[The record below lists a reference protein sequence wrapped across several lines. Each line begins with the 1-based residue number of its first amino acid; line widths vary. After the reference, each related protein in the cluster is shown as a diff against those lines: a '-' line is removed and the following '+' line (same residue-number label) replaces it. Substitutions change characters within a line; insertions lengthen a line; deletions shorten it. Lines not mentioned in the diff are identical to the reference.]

1 MHMIRPHPGGGVGRI
16 RRVVFVFLVAAAG
29 CAHRTAPPAGA
40 PVPPASTPTPTS
52 PGVTLPSPPRSAALS
67 EIEPALVSA
76 EDRRAF
82 DAPLLEA
89 AAGSRDPAV
98 RARAALALG
107 RIGDERA
114 VPPLRSLLGDRAPAV
129 REQAAFAAG
138 ILGEAAL
145 SEALGELLADPDA
158 GVAAR
163 AAWALGMLGQP
174 AGRAAL
180 VGAVRDAPSAERRA
194 SVLLGL
200 WRFGDEEA
208 ARAAAPWASAPDASV
223 RAAALYVL
231 ARRPRESSL
240 AALTS
245 GLSDPDPQTAALCA
259 RALGILGKAESV
271 GPLATAVGKPGPLR
285 IATLMALSAVL
296 EKNPGTLL
304 PDDLSARLL
313 PLSGDANPNAA
324 VPALALLRWQA
335 KDREVFRRL
344 WTTAT
349 AGKERRQQ
357 VALQALMAGL
367 GAGADDLVDGA
378 MASPDPFL
386 RGAVAEAL
394 SDLPAADA
402 APRRQRL
409 SEDPEVLVRLKV
421 LEGLKTA
428 ADVSANGAIVERLSV
443 DADAGVRAAAIDARA
458 LEGKPDLM
466 AKLREAV
473 LGSYSDQAPD
483 VPISAL
489 GAAEKTPENAEAR
502 AVAEAA
508 YGHPSVLVSRLAR
521 RALVRTFHADPARF
535 PWRTY
540 ETGKTASDYAALL
553 AEARRPWRL
562 GVETAKGTFT
572 LRLDGSA
579 APLTV
584 MNILTLAGKEYFD
597 GAPIHRIVPNFVVQ
611 DGDPTGTGNG
621 GPGYE
626 IRDELS
632 VLPYVPGTLG
642 MALSGPD
649 TGGSQ
654 WFVTQAPE
662 PHLDG
667 GYTVFGSVASGMDVV
682 LRLEQDD
689 RILRMAAT
697 VGER

>member
-1 MHMIRPHPGGGVGRI
+1 MGRVGRI
-16 RRVVFVFLVAAAG
+16 VRSLGIVFLAAAAG
-29 CAHRTAPPAGA
+29 CAHRGTAPVGG
-40 PVPPASTPTPTS
+40 PVPPPTPTPSALALAT
-52 PGVTLPSPPRSAALS
+52 PPPRAASLA
-67 EIEPALVSA
+67 EVEPALVSA
-76 EDRRAF
+76 EDRRAY
-82 DAPLLEA
+82 DAPLLAA
-89 AAGSRDPAV
+89 AAGSHDPTV

-114 VPPLRSLLGDRAPAV
+114 AEPLRTLLGDRAPAV

-138 ILGEAAL
+138 IVGDTAL
-145 SEALGELLADPDA
+145 SDALAPLLGDSDA
-158 GVAAR
+158 AVAAR

-174 AGRAAL
+174 AGRDVL
-180 VGAVRDAPSAERRA
+180 VAAVRDATAPDRRA
-194 SVLLGL
+194 ALLRGL
-200 WRFGDEEA
+200 WRFGDEA
-208 ARAAAPWASAPDASV
+208 SAHTAAPWATDSDASV
-223 RAAALYVL
+223 RTAALYVL
-231 ARRPRESSL
+231 ARKPRESSL
-240 AALTS
+240 AILTVA
-245 GLSDPDPQTAALCA
+245 LSDPDPQTAALCA

-271 GPLATAVGKPGPLR
+271 GPLTAGLAKPGPQR
-285 IATLMALSAVL
+285 IGSLMALAAIL
-296 EKNPGTLL
+296 EKNSGTAMADELRSRSL
-304 PDDLSARLL
+304 A
-313 PLSGDANPNAA
+313 LSGDANPNVA
-324 VPALALLRWQA
+324 VPALALLRWQVN
-335 KDREVFRRL
+335 DREAFRRL

-357 VALQALMAGL
+357 VALLALMAGL

-386 RGAVAEAL
+386 RGATAEAL
-394 SDLPAADA
+394 SNLPPADA
-402 APRRQRL
+402 APRRQKL

-421 LEGLKTA
+421 LEGLKTP
-428 ADVSANGAIVERLSV
+428 ADVSSSGAIVERLF
-443 DADAGVRAAAIDARA
+443 ADPDPGVRAAAIDAWA
-458 LEGKPDLM
+458 LEDKPGLM

-473 LGSYSDQAPD
+473 LASYADKAPD

-489 GAAEKTPENAEAR
+489 GAAEKSPDSAEAR

-521 RALVRTFHADPARF
+521 RAVVRTFHAEPARF

-540 ETGKTASDYAALL
+540 ETGKSVADYAALI
-553 AEARRPWRL
+553 AEARRPWQVT
-562 GVETAKGTFT
+562 VETARGPFT
-572 LRLDGSA
+572 LRLDGAS

-584 MNILTLAGKEYFD
+584 MNCLALTGKEYFD

-632 VLPYVPGTLG
+632 ALPYLPGTLG

-667 GYTVFGSVASGMDVV
+667 GYTVFGSVAAGMDVV

>member
-1 MHMIRPHPGGGVGRI
+1 V
-16 RRVVFVFLVAAAG
+16 LLAAAAG
-29 CAHRTAPPAGA
+29 CAHRGAPPAGT
-40 PVPPASTPTPTS
+40 PVPALTPTPAPLAPSS
-52 PGVTLPSPPRSAALS
+52 PSRAATLS

-76 EDRRAF
+76 EDRRTY
-82 DAPLLEA
+82 DAPVLEA

-107 RIGDERA
+107 RIGDEHA
-114 VPPLRSLLGDRAPAV
+114 VEPLRSLLGDRTPAV

-138 ILGEAAL
+138 ILGDVAL
-145 SEALGELLADPDA
+145 SDALVPLLGDSDA
-158 GVAAR
+158 AVASR

-174 AGRAAL
+174 AGRDAL
-180 VGAVRDAPSAERRA
+180 VGVVRDAPSADRRA
-194 SVLLGL
+194 SALRGL
-200 WRFGDEEA
+200 WRFGDEES
-208 ARAAAPWASAPDASV
+208 ARAAAPWVSVPDASV
-223 RAAALYVL
+223 RTAALYVL

-240 AALTS
+240 AILTAA
-245 GLSDPDPQTAALCA
+245 LSDPDPQTAALCA
-259 RALGILGKAESV
+259 RALGILAKAESV
-271 GPLATAVGKPGPLR
+271 GPLAAAVSKPGPLR
-285 IATLMALSAVL
+285 IGSLLALAAVL
-296 EKNPGTLL
+296 EKNPGT
-304 PDDLSARLL
+304 PFPEDLSARLL
-313 PLSGDANPNAA
+313 GLSGDANPNVAI
-324 VPALALLRWQA
+324 PALAVLRWQVN
-335 KDREVFRRL
+335 DREAFRRL

-349 AGKERRQQ
+349 AGRERRQQ
-357 VALQALMAGL
+357 AALQALMAGL
-367 GAGADDLVDGA
+367 GAAALDLVDGA
-378 MASPDPFL
+378 MASSDPFL

-409 SEDPEVLVRLKV
+409 SSDPEVLVRLKV

-428 ADVSANGAIVERLSV
+428 ADVTANGAIVEHLSA
-443 DADAGVRAAAIDARA
+443 DPDAGVRAAAIDAWA
-458 LEGKPDLM
+458 LEGKPGL
-466 AKLREAV
+466 AARLRAAV
-473 LGSYSDQAPD
+473 LASYSDKAPD

-489 GAAEKTPENAEAR
+489 GAAEKTPDNAEAR

-540 ETGKTASDYAALL
+540 DTGKSLADYAALL

-562 GVETAKGTFT
+562 GVETGKGTFT
-572 LRLDGSA
+572 LRLDGVT

-584 MNILTLAGKEYFD
+584 MNYIALAGKEYFD

-632 VLPYVPGTLG
+632 RLPYLPGTLG

-667 GYTVFGSVASGMDVV
+667 GYTVFGAVVSGMDVV

-689 RILRMAAT
+689 RILRVAAT
-697 VGER
+697 VEDR

>member
-1 MHMIRPHPGGGVGRI
+1 MIRPRPEGRP
-16 RRVVFVFLVAAAG
+16 RRVGLGVLLLAAAAG
-29 CAHRTAPPAGA
+29 CAHRGAPPPA
-40 PVPPASTPTPTS
+40 PASISSPTPTPAA
-52 PGVTLPSPPRSAALS
+52 PPPSAPPRASTLS
-67 EIEPALVSA
+67 EIEPSLVSA
-76 EDRRAF
+76 EDRRTY
-82 DAPLLEA
+82 DAPVLAA
-89 AAGSRDPAV
+89 AAGSHDPAV

-114 VPPLRSLLGDRAPAV
+114 GEPLRTLLADHVPAV

-138 ILGEAAL
+138 LLGETML
-145 SEALGELLADPDA
+145 SEVLGPLLADPDA
-158 GVAAR
+158 AVASR

-174 AGRAAL
+174 AGRDVLVAA
-180 VGAVRDAPSAERRA
+180 VHDAAAPGRRA
-194 SVLLGL
+194 AILRGL
-200 WRFGDEEA
+200 WRFGDEES
-208 ARAAAPWASAPDASV
+208 ARAAAPWATASDASV
-223 RAAALYVL
+223 RTAALYVL
-231 ARRPRESSL
+231 ARKPRESSL
-240 AALTS
+240 AILTVALA
-245 GLSDPDPQTAALCA
+245 DPDPQTAALCA

-271 GPLATAVGKPGPLR
+271 GPLGAAVAKPGPPR
-285 IATLMALSAVL
+285 IGSLLALAAIL
-296 EKNPGTLL
+296 EKNPGMAL
-304 PDDLSARLL
+304 PEDLRARALA
-313 PLSGDANPNAA
+313 LSGDANPNVA
-324 VPALALLRWQA
+324 VPALALLRWQVS
-335 KDREVFRRL
+335 DREAFRRL

-367 GAGADDLVDGA
+367 GAGSDDLVDTA

-386 RGAVAEAL
+386 RGAAAAAL
-394 SDLPAADA
+394 SDLPPADA
-402 APRRQRL
+402 APRRQKL
-409 SEDPEVLVRLKV
+409 AEDPEVLVRLKV

-428 ADVSANGAIVERLSV
+428 ADVSANGPIVERLSA
-443 DADAGVRAAAIDARA
+443 DADPGVRAAAIEAWA
-458 LEGKPDLM
+458 LEGKPGLM

-473 LGSYSDQAPD
+473 LASYSDTAPD

-489 GAAEKTPENAEAR
+489 GAAEKSPESAEAR
-502 AVAEAA
+502 GVAEAA

-521 RALVRTFHADPARF
+521 RALVRTFHAEPARF
-535 PWRTY
+535 PWRAY
-540 ETGKTASDYAALL
+540 DTGRSVADYAALM
-553 AEARRPWRL
+553 AEARRPWRIN
-562 GVETAKGTFT
+562 VETARGTFT
-572 LRLDGSA
+572 LRLDGA
-579 APLTV
+579 TAPLTV
-584 MNILTLAGKEYFD
+584 MNCLALAGKEYFD

-632 VLPYVPGTLG
+632 ALPYLPGTVG

-667 GYTVFGSVASGMDVV
+667 GYTVFGSVVSGMDVV

>member
-1 MHMIRPHPGGGVGRI
+1 
-16 RRVVFVFLVAAAG
+16 
-29 CAHRTAPPAGA
+29 
-40 PVPPASTPTPTS
+40 VPPSPTRAST
-52 PGVTLPSPPRSAALS
+52 LS

-76 EDRRAF
+76 EDRRAY
-82 DAPLLEA
+82 DAPVLEA
-89 AAGSRDPAV
+89 AAGSHDAAV

-114 VPPLRSLLGDRAPAV
+114 AEPLRSLLGDRAPAV

-145 SEALGELLADPDA
+145 SDPLLPLLGDSDA
-158 GVAAR
+158 AAAR

-174 AGRAAL
+174 RGRDAL
-180 VGAVRDAPSAERRA
+180 IGAVRDASSPERRA
-194 SVLLGL
+194 SALRGL
-200 WRFGDEEA
+200 WRFGDEDS
-208 ARAAAPWASAPDASV
+208 ARAAAPWVSAADASV
-223 RAAALYVL
+223 RTAALYVL

-240 AALTS
+240 AILTA

-271 GPLATAVGKPGPLR
+271 RPLASAVGTPGPLR
-285 IATLMALSAVL
+285 IGALLALATVL
-296 EKNPGTLL
+296 EKNPGTSP

-313 PLSGDANPNAA
+313 ALSGDANPNVA
-324 VPALALLRWQA
+324 VPALALLRWRVN
-335 KDREVFRRL
+335 DREAFRRL

-367 GAGADDLVDGA
+367 GAGSADLVDGA
-378 MASPDPFL
+378 MASPDKFL
-386 RGAVAEAL
+386 RGAVAESLA
-394 SDLPAADA
+394 DLPAADA
-402 APRRQRL
+402 SPRRQRL

-428 ADVSANGAIVERLSV
+428 ADASASAAIVERLSA
-443 DADAGVRAAAIDARA
+443 DPDAGVRAAAIDPRA

-466 AKLREAV
+466 ARLREAV
-473 LGSYSDQAPD
+473 LASYSDPAPD

-489 GAAEKTPENAEAR
+489 AAAEKSPESAEAR

-521 RALVRTFHADPARF
+521 RALVRTFRAEPARY

-540 ETGKTASDYAALL
+540 ETGKTVADYAALL
-553 AEARRPWRL
+553 FEARRPWRL
-562 GVETAKGTFT
+562 NVETARGTFT
-572 LRLDGSA
+572 LRLDGTT

-584 MNILTLAGKEYFD
+584 MNCLTLAGKEYFD

-621 GPGYE
+621 GPGWE

-632 VLPYVPGTLG
+632 ALPYVPGTLG

-667 GYTVFGSVASGMDVV
+667 GYTVFGSVVAGMDVV

-697 VGER
+697 LGER

>member
-1 MHMIRPHPGGGVGRI
+1 M
-16 RRVVFVFLVAAAG
+16 
-29 CAHRTAPPAGA
+29 
-40 PVPPASTPTPTS
+40 PVPAPTPTPLA
-52 PGVTLPSPPRSAALS
+52 PAPSRSASLS

-76 EDRRAF
+76 EDRRAYEATVL
-82 DAPLLEA
+82 DA
-89 AAGSRDPAV
+89 AAGSHDTAV
-98 RARAALALG
+98 RARAAIALG

-114 VPPLRSLLGDRAPAV
+114 VEPLKSLLADRAPAV
-129 REQAAFAAG
+129 REQAALGAG

-145 SEALGELLADPDA
+145 SGALTPMLGDSEAA
-158 GVAAR
+158 VAAR

-174 AGRAAL
+174 AGRDAL
-180 VGAVRDAPSAERRA
+180 VGAVRDASSAERRA
-194 SVLLGL
+194 SALRGL
-200 WRFGDEEA
+200 WRFGDEES
-208 ARAAAPWASAPDASV
+208 ARAASPWVSASETPV
-223 RAAALYVL
+223 RTAALYVL
-231 ARRPRESSL
+231 ARKPRESSL
-240 AALTS
+240 AILTAA
-245 GLSDPDPQTAALCA
+245 LSDPDPQTAALCA

-271 GPLATAVGKPGPLR
+271 LPLAAAVGKPGPVR
-285 IATLMALSAVL
+285 IGSLMALAAIL
-296 EKNPGTLL
+296 EKNPGTPL

-313 PLSGDANPNAA
+313 ALSGDANPNVAI
-324 VPALALLRWQA
+324 PALALLRWRVN
-335 KDREVFRRL
+335 DREAFRRL
-344 WTTAT
+344 WTAAT
-349 AGKERRQQ
+349 AGKERHQQ

-367 GAGADDLVDGA
+367 GAGAADLVDGA

-409 SEDPEVLVRLKV
+409 SEDAQVLVRLKV
-421 LEGLKTA
+421 LEGLKTP
-428 ADVSANGAIVERLSV
+428 ADVSASGAIVERLSA
-443 DADAGVRAAAIDARA
+443 DPDAGVRAAAIDARA

-473 LGSYSDQAPD
+473 LASYSDPAPD

-489 GAAEKTPENAEAR
+489 GAAEKSPESADAR

-508 YGHPSVLVSRLAR
+508 FGHPSVLVSRLAR
-521 RALVRTFHADPARF
+521 RALVRTFHAEGARF

-540 ETGKTASDYAALL
+540 ESGKTVSDYAALL
-553 AEARRPWRL
+553 TEARRPWRVS
-562 GVETAKGTFT
+562 VETAKGTFT
-572 LRLDGSA
+572 LRLDGA
-579 APLTV
+579 TAPLTV
-584 MNILTLAGKEYFD
+584 MNCLALAGKEYFD
-597 GAPIHRIVPNFVVQ
+597 GAPIHRVVPNFVVQ

-621 GPGYE
+621 GPGWE

-632 VLPYVPGTLG
+632 ALPYVPGTLG

-667 GYTVFGSVASGMDVV
+667 GYTVFGSVVSGMDVV

>member
-1 MHMIRPHPGGGVGRI
+1 LLGI
-16 RRVVFVFLVAAAG
+16 VFLAAAAG
-29 CAHRTAPPAGA
+29 CAHRGA
-40 PVPPASTPTPTS
+40 PRGGTPVPASTPTPAALVAPTPS
-52 PGVTLPSPPRSAALS
+52 SPPRAANLS
-67 EIEPALVSA
+67 DIEPALVSA
-76 EDRRAF
+76 EDRRTY
-82 DAPLLEA
+82 DAPALEA
-89 AAGSRDPAV
+89 AAGSREPAV
-98 RARAALALG
+98 RARAVLALG

-114 VPPLRSLLGDRAPAV
+114 VEPVRSLLGDRTPAV

-138 ILGEAAL
+138 ILGDPAL
-145 SEALGELLADPDA
+145 SGALVPLIADSDA
-158 GVAAR
+158 AVASR

-174 AGRAAL
+174 AGRDAL
-180 VGAVRDAPSAERRA
+180 VGVVRDAPSAGRRA
-194 SVLLGL
+194 PALRGL
-200 WRFGDEEA
+200 WRFGDEEC
-208 ARAAAPWASAPDASV
+208 ARAASPWASDPDPSV
-223 RAAALYVL
+223 RIAALYVL
-231 ARRPRESSL
+231 ARKPRESSL
-240 AALTS
+240 ANLTAA
-245 GLSDPDPQTAALCA
+245 LSDPDPQTAALCA
-259 RALGILGKAESV
+259 RALGILAKAESV
-271 GPLATAVGKPGPLR
+271 GPLASAVSKPGPLR
-285 IATLMALSAVL
+285 IGSLLALASVL
-296 EKNPGTLL
+296 EKNPGTPL

-313 PLSGDANPNAA
+313 VLSGDANPNVAI
-324 VPALALLRWQA
+324 PALALLRSLVN
-335 KDREVFRRL
+335 DREAFRRL

-357 VALQALMAGL
+357 AALQALMAGL
-367 GAGADDLVDGA
+367 GAGALDLVDGA
-378 MASPDPFL
+378 MASADPFL

-394 SDLPAADA
+394 SDLPPVDA

-409 SEDPEVLVRLKV
+409 SSDPEVLVRLKV

-428 ADVSANGAIVERLSV
+428 AEVSANGAIVERLSA
-443 DADAGVRAAAIDARA
+443 DPDAGVRAAAIDAWA
-458 LEGKPDLM
+458 LVGRPDLA
-466 AKLREAV
+466 AKLRAAV
-473 LGSYSDQAPD
+473 LVSYSDPAPD

-489 GAAEKTPENAEAR
+489 GAAEKSPDSAEAR

-540 ETGKTASDYAALL
+540 DTGKSLADYAALL
-553 AEARRPWRL
+553 TEARRPWRL
-562 GVETAKGTFT
+562 SVETAKGTFT
-572 LRLDGSA
+572 LRLDGAS

-584 MNILTLAGKEYFD
+584 MNCLALAGKEYFD

-632 VLPYVPGTLG
+632 SLPYLPGTLG

-667 GYTVFGSVASGMDVV
+667 GYTVFGSVVSGMDVV

-689 RILRMAAT
+689 RILRIAAT
-697 VGER
+697 AGDR